1 MTHWGTVHDWECI
14 TVTKRVE
21 EQCVMSEDWLVLPN
35 GSLSIESA
43 GSGDE
48 GIYQCVVHVLDRNQF
63 TWTYLSKRASVRFP
77 SLSRFEVQPQDR
89 DVYRGQAVAFSC
101 ILDSQPA
108 AHIEWYHNN
117 KLLDDAFDDSITIF
131 AVSSTLEISNVQP
144 RHEGSYKCVAKNGD
158 KSRTSRDAKLTIS
171 PENNVG
177 NQFTEPSFVLEPR
190 GEVLQEGESI
200 VLECLANGWPRPEV
214 RWLKGSQAISA
225 DGDRIRRMGSSSLLI
240 LKASPSDAGVYT
252 CRASNT
258 QDSVDSSTTIQVKGV
273 ELVAL
278 DSQAETCQQWQL
290 FAMGFPYSVFLTNR
304 EYPLLTQCQMMGGFW
319 RKKTLPLFHFESF
332 SVAPEITRRPKDVVA
347 QETTDVELDCTA
359 SGKPGAVVSW
369 YKNGEAIIASEYFVI
384 EGNRLRVLGLVRND
398 QGVYQCV
405 ADNDAGSAQASAQLI
420 VDSAEA
426 LQQFYAAL
434 RSGNESQWHSDSNTS
449 DTFSLAASD
458 GQPRLPSEPLG
469 VRASAVG
476 SRFVTL
482 AWDPPVQR
490 YGSLLAYHIFYKE
503 HGSTRERMM
512 NSSSTSFTVTPLQ
525 PNTAYSF
532 RLVAENE
539 AGMGRS
545 TSQISVTTT
554 KEQAVPGKVKNLRA
568 VALSPETIEVTWEP
582 PSGNGPTAA
591 QYKLFYIRKDPEPNE
606 KETQIVM
613 KKTSYTLHGMDK
625 YVEYVIRVEAEGAN
639 GAGLSSEPITVRTLS
654 DLPSMPPT
662 DVRAEAVSST
672 SIQVQWSP
680 PPPEERNG
688 VITGYRIKYKTKLR
702 GTKGNT
708 LVVDGNDVSYTITG
722 LDPATQY
729 MVRVAAVNQNG
740 SGPNSEWVHVDTPL
754 EDKDEGQVAG
764 PPMSLKVQPSY
775 DSIQLSWLPPRDE
788 RVMIRG
794 YLVGW
799 GINIP
804 DVEQVK
810 VAPNLRYY
818 TITGLKPSRDYV
830 ISLRAYNVMGNGF
843 PIYETVRTTSIGAA
857 VPPGS
862 GIFDAHEMAGSSPSE
877 TPVGVRADAISSS
890 AIRVTWTDPEMDVP
904 YSRQYTVRYSSSA
917 ESGGQHRYMNASES
931 EVLVEA
937 LRPNTQ
943 YEFAVRVNAG
953 RASSPWSMTAV
964 NRTLPAPPSSAPRD
978 LTVVQPANGDPHSLT
993 LNWQPPKYG
1002 NGEIEEYLI
1011 YYSDRADLPDKDW
1024 ILDGVKGDRLS
1035 ITLTNLLP
1043 RTTYFFKMQARN
1055 VKGYGPLSPVLQY
1068 VPGAPPPRLFQSA
1081 ESSKETLSTSMVL
1094 ANPLYAAIGVATFLL
1109 LVLLVVITAWC
1120 VKSKGVKSASA
1131 GGYVAGRKSTVDGK
1145 GPPDLWINHPH
1156 GQHVR
1161 GTVLLIC
1168 SLVVRA
1174 RFSCLPFLEYI
1185 SESPTAS
1192 TNDLKRF
1199 ENSLSALE
1207 SPPPRYH
1214 TLQDVARG
1222 QSLSCSRGG
1231 LSAQAAAANA
1241 SSSSG
1246 GSGCALGSW
1255 PVPLMLHSMTDE
1267 SAALSTSNKSERR
1280 VVIGRA
1286 HPMLATKSTSDADC
1300 NGTLTRS
1307 YHQSSSSL
1315 EGRQRTP
1322 QVVYTGAGRHQPV
1335 AKIDFSDH
1343 GSSYGSSQAL
1353 QAQTPPPQLP
1363 NQGPPVAP
1371 PPQIGD
1377 GYRTLRSSSGSNP
1390 LKSFTQLAGAPPP
1403 LSPPQGERIAHVVR
1417 PVVVASPNTRLGKP
1431 AGVVIGQKSS
1441 QVPIGRA
1448 TAQPRV
1454 NVNSIYASYTL
1465 AEKAPLSDEKAEV
1478 VDTRQLNP
1486 SNSTE
1491 ELNAQMENLDT
1502 MIDDLQALQ
1511 HEFNASA

>member
-1 MTHWGTVHDWECI
+1 M
-14 TVTKRVE
+14 
-21 EQCVMSEDWLVLPN
+21 M
-35 GSLSIESA
+35 
-43 GSGDE
+43 
-48 GIYQCVVHVLDRNQF
+48 
-63 TWTYLSKRASVRFP
+63 RA
-77 SLSRFEVQPQDR
+77 LKGNLEN
-89 DVYRGQAVAFSC
+89 
-101 ILDSQPA
+101 SQPTFPFYGVRL
-108 AHIEWYHNN
+108 IE
-117 KLLDDAFDDSITIF
+117 A
-131 AVSSTLEISNVQP
+131 
-144 RHEGSYKCVAKNGD
+144 
-158 KSRTSRDAKLTIS
+158 
-171 PENNVG
+171 
-177 NQFTEPSFVLEPR
+177 
-190 GEVLQEGESI
+190 
-200 VLECLANGWPRPEV
+200 
-214 RWLKGSQAISA
+214 
-225 DGDRIRRMGSSSLLI
+225 
-240 LKASPSDAGVYT
+240 
-252 CRASNT
+252 
-258 QDSVDSSTTIQVKGV
+258 
-273 ELVAL
+273 
-278 DSQAETCQQWQL
+278 
-290 FAMGFPYSVFLTNR
+290 
-304 EYPLLTQCQMMGGFW
+304 
-319 RKKTLPLFHFESF
+319 
-332 SVAPEITRRPKDVVA
+332 
-347 QETTDVELDCTA
+347 
-359 SGKPGAVVSW
+359 
-369 YKNGEAIIASEYFVI
+369 
-384 EGNRLRVLGLVRND
+384 NRLRVLGLVRND
-398 QGVYQCV
+398 QGVYQCI
-405 ADNDAGSAQASAQLI
+405 ADNDAGSAQSSAQLI
-420 VDSAEA
+420 VDGAEA
-426 LQQFYAAL
+426 LQQYYAAL
-434 RSGNESQWHSDSNTS
+434 VATSEPVWQSDNNES

-469 VRASAVG
+469 VHASVVG

-490 YGSLLAYHIFYKE
+490 YGSLFAYHIFYKE
-503 HGSTRERMM
+503 QGSARERMM
-512 NSSSTSFTVTPLQ
+512 NSSSTTFTVTPLQ
-525 PNTAYSF
+525 PNTVYLF

-545 TSQISVTTT
+545 TSQLSVTTT

-639 GAGLSSEPITVRTLS
+639 GAGLSSEPVTVRTLS
-654 DLPSMPPT
+654 DLPSMPPS

-672 SIQVQWSP
+672 SILVQWSP
-680 PPPEERNG
+680 PPAEECNG
-688 VITGYRIKYKTKLR
+688 VITGYRVKYKTKLR
-702 GTKGNT
+702 GTKGST

-722 LDPATQY
+722 LDPASQY
-729 MVRVAAVNQNG
+729 MLRVAAVNQNG

-764 PPMSLKVQPSY
+764 PPMSLKVQPSS

-788 RVMIRG
+788 GVMVRG

-857 VPPGS
+857 LPPGG
-862 GIFDAHEMAGSSPSE
+862 GIFDAHDTAGSPSQ
-877 TPVGVRADAISSS
+877 TPVGVRADAVSSS
-890 AIRVTWTDPEMDVP
+890 AVRVTWTGAEMDVP
-904 YSRQYTVRYSSSA
+904 FSRQYTIRYSSSA
-917 ESGGQHRYMNASES
+917 ESGGQPRYVNASET
-931 EVLVEA
+931 EVLIEG

-943 YEFAVRVNAG
+943 YEFAVRVSAG

-978 LTVVQPANGDPHSLT
+978 LTVVQPTNGDPHSLT

-1081 ESSKETLSTSMVL
+1081 ESSKETLSTSVIL
-1094 ANPLYAAIGVATFLL
+1094 ANPLYAAVGVASLLL

-1120 VKSKGVKSASA
+1120 MKSKNTKSASA
-1131 GGYVAGRKSTVDGK
+1131 SGYVAGRKSTADGK

-1161 GTVLLIC
+1161 G
-1168 SLVVRA
+1168 A
-1174 RFSCLPFLEYI
+1174 EYV
-1185 SESPTAS
+1185 SDSPTTS
-1192 TNDLKRF
+1192 VNDLKRF
-1199 ENSLSALE
+1199 ENSLTALE
-1207 SPPPRYH
+1207 SPPPRYQ
-1214 TLQDVARG
+1214 TLQDLAVG
-1222 QSLSCSRGG
+1222 QSLSGSRGG
-1231 LSAQAAAANA
+1231 LSAQVDALRAN
-1241 SSSSG
+1241 SSG
-1246 GSGCALGSW
+1246 NNGVDGCAVGSNW
-1255 PVPLMLHSMTDE
+1255 PVQLMSRSVTDE
-1267 SAALSTSNKSERR
+1267 STDRR
-1280 VVIGRA
+1280 VVVGRA
-1286 HPMLATKSTSDADC
+1286 HPMLASSSPSHPDC

-1322 QVVYTGAGRHQPV
+1322 QVIYTGAGRHQPV

-1353 QAQTPPPQLP
+1353 QAQTPPPPQLP

-1371 PPQIGD
+1371 PAQMSD
-1377 GYRTLRSSSGSNP
+1377 GYRTLRGSSASSNP

-1403 LSPPQGERIAHVVR
+1403 LSPSQSERTAHVVR
-1417 PVVVASPNTRLGKP
+1417 PVVVASPSTRLGKP

-1441 QVPIGRA
+1441 QVPVGRA

-1454 NVNSIYASYTL
+1454 NVNSIYAPYSSCAL
-1465 AEKAPLSDEKAEV
+1465 AEKTPLNHDKAELI
-1478 VDTRQLNP
+1478 DTQPLHP

-1511 HEFNASA
+1511 HEFNTSA

>member
-1 MTHWGTVHDWECI
+1 MGIAARQAAARSELSYMVAEALFVVPYGLFDMLKRAFMRGLCVLCVVMALHFADASLSPYAHKYFDDSSQVYRRIHRRRSAQHDGRFLGFRFVEEPMSKVANEGRVQLNCRHTI
-14 TVTKRVE
+14 AASNKVRSVRVE
-21 EQCVMSEDWLVLPN
+21 WRRDGTPLSSLRPVGRVLVLPN

-258 QDSVDSSTTIQVKGV
+258 QDSVDSSTTIQVK
-273 ELVAL
+273 
-278 DSQAETCQQWQL
+278 
-290 FAMGFPYSVFLTNR
+290 
-304 EYPLLTQCQMMGGFW
+304 
-319 RKKTLPLFHFESF
+319 
-332 SVAPEITRRPKDVVA
+332 VAPEITRRPKDVVA

-469 VRASAVG
+469 VRASSVG

-654 DLPSMPPT
+654 DLPSMPPA

-1161 GTVLLIC
+1161 GT
-1168 SLVVRA
+1168 
-1174 RFSCLPFLEYI
+1174 EYI

-1199 ENSLSALE
+1199 ENSLSVLE

-1214 TLQDVARG
+1214 TLQG
-1222 QSLSCSRGG
+1222 
-1231 LSAQAAAANA
+1231 
-1241 SSSSG
+1241 
-1246 GSGCALGSW
+1246 
-1255 PVPLMLHSMTDE
+1255 
-1267 SAALSTSNKSERR
+1267 
-1280 VVIGRA
+1280 
-1286 HPMLATKSTSDADC
+1286 

-1371 PPQIGD
+1371 PAQIGD